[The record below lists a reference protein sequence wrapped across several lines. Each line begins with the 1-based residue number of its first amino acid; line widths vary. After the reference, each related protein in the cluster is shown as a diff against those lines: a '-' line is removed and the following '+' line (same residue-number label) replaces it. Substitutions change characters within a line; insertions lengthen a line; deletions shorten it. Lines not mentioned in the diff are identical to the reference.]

1 MMKIGQFVVARIFLI
16 IYIVSPR
23 SQAEWLPSW
32 TPRVPPSCNFS
43 MALWQDEDDYD
54 YDSCCGPEGVE
65 KHGETD
71 ETHDFTSESVEKT
84 THLREELWDWLAL
97 GTLEPWRAGHEWK
110 PPTDL
115 VLPGAETGWVLHCF
129 PGKKGD
135 GWVWELLGTH
145 NFLSLQ
151 AWWFWIMWEAFSRN
165 TRMFSYIKF
174 IIYAFTKSPTTT
186 SDNSVPKQG
195 TAVKTDAAEIV
206 ANSLKDQVT
215 PWCTVRMWQ
224 VTGVGTSPKRW
235 CVKE

>member
-1 MMKIGQFVVARIFLI
+1 MASKLDPKRATQLQWFHGSVRCDRMKMTTIMTAVVDPKVSRNMEKLVKLIFYIGKR
-16 IYIVSPR
+16 
-23 SQAEWLPSW
+23 
-32 TPRVPPSCNFS
+32 
-43 MALWQDEDDYD
+43 
-54 YDSCCGPEGVE
+54 G
-65 KHGETD
+65 
-71 ETHDFTSESVEKT
+71 KT

-151 AWWFWIMWEAFSRN
+151 AWWYWIMWEAFSRN